1 MDTIRQTLLLTL
13 ALMTTGCVSMRP
25 DKSQAEKRHPASEDK
40 FFDLGQG
47 RVHFRVIQG
56 AAPTIV
62 LECGGGADAT
72 QWASLQPEI
81 ARLTGLA
88 VVSYDRPGF
97 GKSDLPSSPYDPVLE
112 MTQLQRGLKR
122 LGLDREVILVG
133 HSYGALLNQLYA
145 AQNSQAIRGVVL
157 IDPNTVGFM
166 DSIGGVR
173 ELSKELPEPLPR
185 PVQANKRV
193 FAGFDEAVETFRPTA
208 FRSDIPMVVITAGK
222 SWWPTEERNKLFRAA
237 HQKIV
242 ADNPNRSLV
251 VAEGSGHNVTAD
263 RPDMVLTAIKDVVA
277 RIHSKSLHPM
287 TR

>member
-1 MDTIRQTLLLTL
+1 
-13 ALMTTGCVSMRP
+13 
-25 DKSQAEKRHPASEDK
+25 
-40 FFDLGQG
+40 
-47 RVHFRVIQG
+47 
-56 AAPTIV
+56 V
-62 LECGGGADAT
+62 LECGGGENAT

-81 ARLTGLA
+81 ARLTGWA

-112 MTQLQRGLKR
+112 MRQLKQGLKR

-145 AQNSQAIRGVVL
+145 SQNPKAIRGVVL

-173 ELSKELPEPLPR
+173 ELMKEVPDPLPK

-193 FAGFDEAVETFRPTA
+193 LAGFEAALETFRKVP

-222 SWWPTEERNKLFRAA
+222 PWWPTKERNKLFRAA
-237 HQKIV
+237 HEEIV
-242 ADNPNRSLV
+242 FDNPNRSLV

-263 RPDMVLTAIKDVVA
+263 RPDVVMAAIQDVVA
-277 RIHSKSLHPM
+277 RIHSKSATSRALQRSACARPQPS
-287 TR
+287 RSGCNPRVPRAGSLRVGRSAA